1 MIIKKIQLY
10 FSILLSFCIFAF
22 SQSLL
27 AQTDCTD
34 TDFCT
39 TIKNAIEDQFLDNL
53 SQSFSDAHVIAAT
66 GAMPYIGGVR
76 INRISLGAQLNYGVK
91 TSVPDTTTN
100 EGKKVNGLGNSPL
113 GFIVY
118 GSYHAGINLG
128 NFLGLFNFL
137 PGVSHLSKY
146 DILFS
151 RSEAKNLIK
160 LAGVKIGFET
170 SYIGLRYQMINGL
183 TLPILG
189 GWKGLVF
196 GIGYMTSKVNFS
208 AVDGSPSNV
217 SIADNN
223 ESWVSESE
231 KITLESK
238 LKSIPLELNTG
249 VEILFF
255 NVTYSLGT
263 LLNSGETLLKYRRDG
278 EVKNGKFDVRAES
291 KTKPSSTYFYN
302 KIGLEFPIFPF
313 VRFGGEA
320 LYGEKG
326 AFGYTFA
333 LRISI

>member
-1 MIIKKIQLY
+1 MMIKKIQLY
-10 FSILLSFCIFAF
+10 FSILFLFCIFSF

-27 AQTDCTD
+27 AEDQKDCT
-34 TDFCT
+34 FCN
-39 TIKNAIEDQFLDNL
+39 TIQNAIEDQFLDNL

-76 INRISLGAQLNYGVK
+76 INRISLGAQLNYGMK
-91 TSVPDTTTN
+91 TSISDTTTDK
-100 EGKKVNGLGNSPL
+100 GKVNGLGNSPL
-113 GFIVY
+113 DFIVY

-151 RSEAKNLIK
+151 HSEAKNLIK
-160 LAGVKIGFET
+160 LSGVKIGFET

-208 AVDGSPSNV
+208 AIDGSPSDV

-223 ESWVSESE
+223 DESWISESE
-231 KITLESK
+231 KFTLESK
-238 LKSIPLELNTG
+238 LKSFPIELNTG

-278 EVKNGKFDVRAES
+278 GQVGAHKFDLRTES

-313 VRFGGEA
+313 VRFGAEA

-326 AFGYTFA
+326 ALGYTLA